1 MSNDPDA
8 LLAFH
13 GHLTYILADL
23 SNDEDEEF
31 DEELI
36 DAMAAVADLIVES
49 LFVTDVQMAGDQ
61 VTGNFSFTASLEE

>member
-8 LLAFH
+8 LLYLH

-23 SNDEDEEF
+23 SADEDEEM

-36 DAMAAVADLIVES
+36 DAMAAVADLVVES
-49 LFVTDVQMAGDQ
+49 LFVTEVEIDGDQ
-61 VTGNFSFTASLEE
+61 VTGKFAFTATLE